1 MSKRLL
7 PLFVA
12 ILVLAI
18 SQRSPSQPTYK
29 LDVKP
34 ELKPLATLKLE
45 GDKLTRTTVK
55 DDPGFR
61 LQYHFKKDGKSVATI
76 EARTSPTLPIPQK
89 DAGTYTVALELFYP
103 AYKGG
108 TAQKGE
114 FKPVSNVIRFQVV
127 AGAKPR
133 GPVKVVLVED
143 AFQPAASFQGQI
155 TAQGPSAVAGRGLP

>member
-45 GDKLTRTTVK
+45 GDKLTRTSVK

-61 LQYHFKKDGKSVATI
+61 LQYHFKKDGKTATTVD
-76 EARTSPTLPIPQK
+76 ARSAATLPIPQK
-89 DAGTYTVALELFYP
+89 EAGTYTVALELFYP

-114 FKPVSNVIRFQVV
+114 FKPISNVVTFKIEP
-127 AGAKPR
+127 GAKPTD
-133 GPVKVVLVED
+133 PVKVVLLETPMPPMPPKPPEK
-143 AFQPAASFQGQI
+143 AKK
-155 TAQGPSAVAGRGLP
+155 